1 MPDRTTTDLAATLAV
16 CAGTG
21 VLAAGFFIF
30 VLALKPFAYGIWF
43 QAEPVTVGL
52 LVLGAAAAAC
62 LIALAQTGHP
72 VAEVLVRP
80 PVRILAAFVAWN
92 AICSLFQS
100 FPARSW
106 FGSPEIGEGIFAYLA
121 LLALLVLTMVLWP
134 LALPRRIIA
143 GAAVASAVAIGV
155 MDAALPLG
163 SPWRPEMFAS
173 YAGSIGPSVVLIAA
187 AALGRLDWRRLG
199 LAVLAGLPIVVFS
212 QNKTAIVLYCLVG
225 PLVFLATFPLRWRVG
240 EIRLRQILTLGPL
253 AAVAVSGVVV
263 LVPLAFGWWDP
274 LYSLRSR
281 SLLILAALK
290 ALVTAPGSLLWG
302 FGWGS
307 FNDLLYRNTFIW
319 GVRGYRNGVWN
330 PDWEGIGAGSFHTHY
345 DLLEAVLGAGL
356 IGGALYVLLFCVLV
370 RSARRD
376 LLALGGV
383 AWLLQVGCASFWFP
397 FMLSFPFLAAAMA
410 ASVTPIAVAPA
421 HPVRRVDLGSRLAMG
436 LAVAV
441 LGWGAWATARD
452 ALAGGRLLAALNR
465 QDPAEVATEGKVPP
479 DHGRG
484 GVHLWWA
491 ALNYAD
497 FIDRQMAAGHKPT
510 YAQGLWYIR
519 LLDEVDAW
527 TAQGRA
533 GIRLAALTVAM
544 RNDIVADQADTVL
557 ADLRTRELA
566 RWGDTVLRVLR
577 LAPDR
582 TDIAV
587 SYLGWL
593 ASGKHYVPILAM
605 CEQMALLHPRERVC
619 LWFGGFA
626 MLSDPMT
633 EAAGLRA
640 MHEALGLDVEAVVPV
655 APDIRAAV
663 EANFPSG
670 GR

>member
-1 MPDRTTTDLAATLAV
+1 M
-16 CAGTG
+16 
-21 VLAAGFFIF
+21 
-30 VLALKPFAYGIWF
+30 
-43 QAEPVTVGL
+43 
-52 LVLGAAAAAC
+52 
-62 LIALAQTGHP
+62 
-72 VAEVLVRP
+72 
-80 PVRILAAFVAWN
+80 
-92 AICSLFQS
+92 
-100 FPARSW
+100 
-106 FGSPEIGEGIFAYLA
+106 
-121 LLALLVLTMVLWP
+121 
-134 LALPRRIIA
+134 
-143 GAAVASAVAIGV
+143 
-155 MDAALPLG
+155 
-163 SPWRPEMFAS
+163 
-173 YAGSIGPSVVLIAA
+173 
-187 AALGRLDWRRLG
+187 
-199 LAVLAGLPIVVFS
+199 
-212 QNKTAIVLYCLVG
+212 
-225 PLVFLATFPLRWRVG
+225 
-240 EIRLRQILTLGPL
+240 
-253 AAVAVSGVVV
+253 
-263 LVPLAFGWWDP
+263 
-274 LYSLRSR
+274 
-281 SLLILAALK
+281 
-290 ALVTAPGSLLWG
+290 
-302 FGWGS
+302 
-307 FNDLLYRNTFIW
+307 
-319 GVRGYRNGVWN
+319 
-330 PDWEGIGAGSFHTHY
+330 
-345 DLLEAVLGAGL
+345 
-356 IGGALYVLLFCVLV
+356 
-370 RSARRD
+370 
-376 LLALGGV
+376 
-383 AWLLQVGCASFWFP
+383 
-397 FMLSFPFLAAAMA
+397 
-410 ASVTPIAVAPA
+410 
-421 HPVRRVDLGSRLAMG
+421 
-436 LAVAV
+436 
-441 LGWGAWATARD
+441 
-452 ALAGGRLLAALNR
+452 
-465 QDPAEVATEGKVPP
+465 PP

-533 GIRLAALTVAM
+533 GIRLAALTVAL
-544 RNDIVADQADTVL
+544 RTDIVADQADTVL